1 MSEVEVDFGKLKE
14 LCHQATNQ
22 HAATAFALDWAE
34 KADNRITKLQA
45 EVKLQSDSAD
55 YWEDEAMNHMSQA
68 AKLQAVVDAAKAL
81 TESVDCYDNYG
92 DLTPWNDRL
101 KQTIKEV
108 E

>member
-14 LCHQATNQ
+14 ICHQATNQ

-55 YWEDEAMNHMSQA
+55 YWEDEAMNHVRSN
-68 AKLQAVVDAAKAL
+68 AKLQAELELAETVMRNHDCHDVWSDA
-81 TESVDCYDNYG
+81 
-92 DLTPWNDRL
+92 
-101 KQTIKEV
+101 IKEV
-108 E
+108 SDE